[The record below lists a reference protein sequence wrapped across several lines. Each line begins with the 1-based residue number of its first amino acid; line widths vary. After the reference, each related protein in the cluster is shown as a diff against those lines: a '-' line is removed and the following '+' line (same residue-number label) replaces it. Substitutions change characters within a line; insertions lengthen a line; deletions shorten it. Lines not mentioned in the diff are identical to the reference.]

1 MAAGPGGG
9 SAAGGRYINA
19 RKHGFWGGGAV
30 RKRKSEQGGN
40 AHPDVRSRCCLPIL
54 TYAHAVV
61 FGSVHG
67 HPSTPIFVFCSLT
80 GFICTSGLPC
90 PHLAQS
96 RFWMTLSTEG
106 TAPIPRDS
114 HVSVIHGQSMYV
126 FGGSTGSAMNDFH
139 ELRLDKCR
147 WQQVG
152 DGSLVARFRLA
163 L

>member
-1 MAAGPGGG
+1 MWRPALEEGVRQEGDILTQGSMGFGGE
-9 SAAGGRYINA
+9 GRYG
-19 RKHGFWGGGAV
+19 R
-30 RKRKSEQGGN
+30 GN
-40 AHPDVRSRCCLPIL
+40 RSKEETPTL